1 MSASAIANQIQYQ
14 DAFANKKQQYSKSL
28 EGGSTS
34 KSAEPKSDFNIGKTS
49 LEDPFKFDDS
59 GYLSNACYDSNSKG
73 KDKTNT
79 GQDAVDDESIY
90 STPIGKSKIPS
101 ATASGSADTPIPYSN
116 NPTADNDNVVKKDC
130 DSSSKQVDDYD
141 KIVKVIH
148 DHITRE
154 LPALPPREQQQQQ
167 ESKPQSVEG
176 QRETKTCCCG
186 HKAAE
191 KSAST
196 DEKES
201 AVSGV
206 EESVAEEKAVAVEP
220 EDQSEGKEEK
230 DEGDDTVIVT
240 PKVVESGAEPV
251 QTEAKVEE
259 EAEKDTKPV
268 ENAKDE
274 VTEQKKDE
282 VKPDVV
288 EK

>member
-1 MSASAIANQIQYQ
+1 MSASAIANQIQGQ
-14 DAFANKKQQYSKSL
+14 DAFANKKQQHSKPHES
-28 EGGSTS
+28 GSAS
-34 KSAEPKSDFNIGKTS
+34 NSAEPKSGFNIGKTNV
-49 LEDPFKFDDS
+49 EDPFRFDDS
-59 GYLSNACYDSNSKG
+59 EYLSNACYNSNSKG
-73 KDKTNT
+73 KGKTNPD
-79 GQDAVDDESIY
+79 QDAVDDESIY
-90 STPIGKSKIPS
+90 STPIGQSKIP
-101 ATASGSADTPIPYSN
+101 ASGSANTPIPYNSSN
-116 NPTADNDNVVKKDC
+116 NPTSDTDNVSKKNC

-154 LPALPPREQQQQQ
+154 LPALPPREQQ
-167 ESKPQSVEG
+167 ESKPQSIERQG
-176 QRETKTCCCG
+176 ETKTCCCG

-206 EESVAEEKAVAVEP
+206 EEPAAEEKAVAVES

-240 PKVVESGAEPV
+240 LKVTESVAEV
-251 QTEAKVEE
+251 GKAEEKVEE
-259 EAEKDTKPV
+259 KAEKDTEHV
-268 ENAKDE
+268 ENAEEKD
-274 VTEQKKDE
+274 TEQKKDE